1 MPIGSSFTSFLASA
15 RFMPQSRRRGSDSST
30 TTTSSLDSNDTQ
42 ATVSTTCS
50 VRRPRPSPPSRTNSN
65 EGPSAGRGG
74 RRGGGGGGGARDPI
88 LCCSTCHTHLTL
100 TSSTLSKAFRG
111 RYGPALLTSTLTNIT
126 LSPPRSRHLLT
137 GVHVVRDA
145 MCGGCGGVVGWKYI
159 EAPGGGE
166 QGYKVGRY
174 VVEGGRVVKENG
186 WGEGSDSDDDGDEE
200 SLWSEDGSDID
211 IRDLVA

>member
-74 RRGGGGGGGARDPI
+74 RRGGGGSARGPI
-88 LCCSTCHTHLTL
+88 LCCSTCHTHLTP

-111 RYGPALLTSTLTNIT
+111 RYGPALLTSTLTNVT
-126 LSPPRSRHLLT
+126 LSLPRSRHLLT

-186 WGEGSDSDDDGDEE
+186 WGEGSDSEDDGDEE